1 MQEKPPGEPSSG
13 LIPREGR
20 RAFSDPKKRHSMLL
34 EAFLRNRK
42 PSTLK
47 NYQAALR
54 DFVIFLGVDSEEA
67 AVAHLFSMPQGEA
80 NALALTYRSELVDQH
95 LAPNTINVRLAALK
109 SMGKL
114 ARLLGLVPWALEV
127 DSMKVQSYRDTSG
140 PGRDAIL
147 KVLEDL
153 SQKTD
158 RTSLRNEAIIRILYT
173 YALRR
178 KEVAGLNLEDYDPR
192 MSRLW
197 ILGKAR
203 TDQEPITV
211 PINTKRSIEA
221 WIEVRRPGQ
230 GPLFTNFDPSGKGGD
245 RLSDKGVYRIVQQY
259 GLGHTHGL
267 RHSAITEALDKGL
280 DVRAVRR
287 FSRHKKLD
295 TLMIYDDNRKDLGGD
310 VAQRLD
316 DDTGRKS

>member
-1 MQEKPPGEPSSG
+1 
-13 LIPREGR
+13 
-20 RAFSDPKKRHSMLL
+20 MLL

-47 NYQAALR
+47 NYQAALLN
-54 DFVIFLGVDSEEA
+54 FCSFLGVDSQEA

-80 NALALTYRSELVDQH
+80 NALVLTYRDELVSQH
-95 LAPNTINVRLAALK
+95 LAPNTINVRLSALK

-114 ARLLGLVPWALEV
+114 ARLLGLVAWSIEV
-127 DSMKVQSYRDTSG
+127 DGIKVETYRDTAG
-140 PGRDAIL
+140 PGKVAVL

-153 SQKTD
+153 AQKTD
-158 RTSLRNEAIIRILYT
+158 RTSLRNRAIIITLYT
-173 YALRR
+173 HALRR
-178 KEVAGLNLEDYDPR
+178 KEVAGLNLEDYDSR
-192 MSRLW
+192 MNRLW

-211 PINTKRSIEA
+211 PVNTKLSIEA
-221 WIEVRRPGQ
+221 WLGVRRPGP
-230 GPLFTNFDPSGKGGD
+230 GPLFTNFDPSKKGGD

-267 RHSAITEALDKGL
+267 RHSAITEALDKGM

-295 TLMIYDDNRKDLGGD
+295 TLMIYDDNRKDLGGE
-310 VAQRLD
+310 VARRLD
-316 DDTGRKS
+316 EDAK